1 MILQSVTK
9 DDDIDVV
16 TLLVCGC
23 TQCQPCRRTS
33 SPVNTPGDDGDNNEG
48 MKRKDDE
55 DEGEIF
61 NWNDRGYGV
70 DLASLCYL
78 PCNNAL

>member
-1 MILQSVTK
+1 MTK
-9 DDDIDVV
+9 DDDDDVV
-16 TLLVCGC
+16 TSPVCGC
-23 TQCQPCRRTS
+23 TQCQPCLS

-70 DLASLCYL
+70 DLASLFYV
-78 PCNNAL
+78 PFNNAL

>member
-1 MILQSVTK
+1 MSCKRKTN
-9 DDDIDVV
+9 
-16 TLLVCGC
+16 LV
-23 TQCQPCRRTS
+23 
-33 SPVNTPGDDGDNNEG
+33 NAPGDDSDNNEG

-70 DLASLCYL
+70 DLASLWYVS
-78 PCNNAL
+78 CNNAL